1 MVHVC
6 GTLNWRILSLDVIG
20 DMGILRECVC
30 FNTTVSNDISRWSVF
45 IWTKQDNMEKTID
58 LQVTDTLYHNM
69 LYRVQRATGKV
80 WNWRF
85 GLETPMIVFSS
96 FNLPCLS
103 MVNHGF
109 NFNLFTFGS
118 NIRKDLFQI
127 RLLLAINRCENVY

>member
-1 MVHVC
+1 MDETGQH
-6 GTLNWRILSLDVIG
+6 GENHRSASDRHTLPQYV
-20 DMGILRECVC
+20 
-30 FNTTVSNDISRWSVF
+30 VSS
-45 IWTKQDNMEKTID
+45 TPC
-58 LQVTDTLYHNM
+58 H
-69 LYRVQRATGKV
+69 GKSMKLK
-80 WNWRF
+80 F
-85 GLETPMIVFSS
+85 GLETLMIVFSS

>member
-6 GTLNWRILSLDVIG
+6 GTLNWHILSFYVID

-45 IWTKQDNMEKTID
+45 IWTKQDTMEKTID

-69 LYRVQRATGKV
+69 LYRVHRATGKV
-80 WNWRF
+80 GNWRF
-85 GLETPMIVFSS
+85 GPETPTIVFSS
-96 FNLPCLS
+96 FNLLCLS

-109 NFNLFTFGS
+109 NFNLFTFDS